1 MIKNSTRLILFN
13 RQLWTPANISGGLA
27 LWLDAADF
35 STIVLNG
42 STVSEWRDKSGNG
55 RHASMATA
63 ANQPTY
69 ILSGLNNNPGLSW
82 DGINDSMI
90 ISGGNVKLHSALSN
104 SDNHSVSMLVQ
115 PNKISNQ
122 PVFLYVPITVNEYRF
137 LFESTN
143 NGGLY
148 WASSQVTQRI
158 YSSDF
163 FVVNRASFFIANKI
177 NSTSGDAYV
186 NGNLRTN
193 FSSNFNQTGILSNEF
208 WLGSSPVTA
217 LNYNGIFCEIVITNF
232 ALSTADRERLEGY
245 FAHKWGLTA
254 NLPDNHPF
262 KFTAPKT

>member
-1 MIKNSTRLILFN
+1 MIKNSTRLILFSG
-13 RQLWTPANISGGLA
+13 QLWTPANIFGGLA

-55 RHASMATA
+55 RHGLMATA

-104 SDNHSVSMLVQ
+104 NDNHSVSMVVR
-115 PNKISNQ
+115 PNKISNL
-122 PVFLYVPITVNEYRF
+122 PVFLYIPNPPYRF
-137 LFESTN
+137 LFESTD

-148 WASSQVTQRI
+148 WNYVQDLQRI
-158 YSSDF
+158 YSSGF
-163 FVVNRASFFIANKI
+163 FVVNRTSFFIANKV
-177 NSTSGDAYV
+177 NSTSGDAYA

-193 FSSNFNQTGILSNEF
+193 FGGNLAPTGTLSNEF
-208 WLGSSPVTA
+208 WLGSSPSA
-217 LNYNGIFCEIVITNF
+217 GFNYDGLFGEIVITNF
-232 ALSTADRERLEGY
+232 ALSTANRERLEGY
-245 FAHKWGLTA
+245 LAHKWGLTVD
-254 NLPDNHPF
+254 LPNNHPF
-262 KFTAPKT
+262 RFTAPRT